1 MHKFVKFMTMGSN
14 KQLKEKLEKD
24 KLKEEKLKLKELK
37 EHKNN
42 ISDT

>member
-1 MHKFVKFMTMGSN
+1 MTMGSN